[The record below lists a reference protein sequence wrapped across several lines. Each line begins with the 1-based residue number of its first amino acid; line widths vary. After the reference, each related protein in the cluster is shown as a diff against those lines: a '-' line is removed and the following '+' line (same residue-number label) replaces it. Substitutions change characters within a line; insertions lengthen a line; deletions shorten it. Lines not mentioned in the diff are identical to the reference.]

1 MTKPTIAIT
10 LGDPAGV
17 GPEIVVKSLLDPKV
31 YEVCHPLVI
40 GDKTVI
46 AQALSVGNSTAI
58 LQVIDNP
65 LAGKYEVG
73 TIDLIDLRN
82 LDCSQRVMGTVQ
94 AKCGRAAYDY
104 IKMAVKL
111 ALNGEVTAIATAPI
125 NKESLRAAQ
134 ITQIGHT
141 EILAELSHTPDPLTL
156 FEVRGMRVFFLSRH
170 VSLRQACDLVTKE
183 RVLEYIIRCTEAL
196 QRLGVTQG
204 TMAVAGLNPH
214 SGEHGLFGDEE
225 INHVEPAVKAA
236 QARGYQVV
244 GPISADSVFHQALQ
258 GQYSAVLSL
267 YHDQGHIATKTV
279 DFERTVSITNGLPFL
294 RTSVDHG
301 TAFDIA
307 GKGIASA
314 VSMIEAI
321 RLAAQYSP
329 HFKAHIE

>member
-1 MTKPTIAIT
+1 
-10 LGDPAGV
+10 
-17 GPEIVVKSLLDPKV
+17 
-31 YEVCHPLVI
+31 
-40 GDKTVI
+40 
-46 AQALSVGNSTAI
+46 
-58 LQVIDNP
+58 
-65 LAGKYEVG
+65 
-73 TIDLIDLRN
+73 
-82 LDCSQRVMGTVQ
+82 
-94 AKCGRAAYDY
+94 
-104 IKMAVKL
+104 
-111 ALNGEVTAIATAPI
+111 
-125 NKESLRAAQ
+125 
-134 ITQIGHT
+134 
-141 EILAELSHTPDPLTL
+141 
-156 FEVRGMRVFFLSRH
+156 
-170 VSLRQACDLVTKE
+170 LRQACDLVTKE
-183 RVLEYIIRCTEAL
+183 RVLKYIIRCTEAL

-236 QARGYQVV
+236 QAQGYQVV

-329 HFKAHIE
+329 HFKAHI

>member
-1 MTKPTIAIT
+1 MTKPIIAIT

-17 GPEIVVKSLLDPKV
+17 GPEIVVKSLLYPKV
-31 YEVCHPLVI
+31 YEICQPLVI
-40 GDKTVI
+40 GDKAVI
-46 AQALSVGNSTAI
+46 AQTLPLVNSTAI
-58 LQVIDNP
+58 LQVVDKP
-65 LAGKYEVG
+65 LAGKYEFG
-73 TIDLIDLRN
+73 TIDLIDLQN
-82 LDCSQRVMGTVQ
+82 LDCSQRVMGTIQ
-94 AKCGRAAYDY
+94 ARCGQAAYDY

-134 ITQIGHT
+134 VNQIGHT

-170 VSLRQACDLVTKE
+170 VSLRQACDLVTKA

-196 QRLGVTQG
+196 QRLGVTEG

-225 INHVEPAVKAA
+225 VKQIEPAVKAA

-329 HFKAHIE
+329 HFKAHI

>member
-1 MTKPTIAIT
+1 MTKPIIAIT

-17 GPEIVVKSLLDPKV
+17 GPEIVVKSLLNPKV
-31 YEVCHPLVI
+31 YEVCQPLVI
-40 GDKTVI
+40 GDKAVI
-46 AQALSVGNSTAI
+46 AQTLPLVNSTAI
-58 LQVIDNP
+58 LQVVDKP
-65 LAGKYEVG
+65 LAGKYELG
-73 TIDLIDLRN
+73 TIDLIDLQN
-82 LDCSQRVMGTVQ
+82 LDCSQRVMGTIQ
-94 AKCGRAAYDY
+94 ARCGQAAYDY
-104 IKMAVKL
+104 IKIAVKL

-134 ITQIGHT
+134 VSQIGHT

-170 VSLRQACDLVTKE
+170 VSLRQACDLVTKA

-196 QRLGVTQG
+196 QKLGVTEG

-225 INHVEPAVKAA
+225 VKQIEPAVKAA

-329 HFKAHIE
+329 HFKTHI

>member
-17 GPEIVVKSLLDPKV
+17 GPEIVVKSLLEPKV
-31 YEVCHPLVI
+31 YEVCQPLVI

-46 AQALSVGNSTAI
+46 AQALVTSHLTAT
-58 LQVIDNP
+58 LQVITNP
-65 LAGKYEVG
+65 SMGKYELG
-73 TIDLIDLRN
+73 TIDLIDLYN
-82 LDCSQRVMGTVQ
+82 LDCSQRVMGTIQ
-94 AKCGRAAYDY
+94 AKCGQAAYDY

-111 ALNGEVTAIATAPI
+111 ALNGEVAAIATAPI

-134 ITQIGHT
+134 INQIGHT

-225 INHVEPAVKAA
+225 INHVEPAVREA
-236 QARGYQVV
+236 QTRGYQVV
-244 GPISADSVFHQALQ
+244 GPIGADSVFHQALQ
-258 GQYSAVLSL
+258 GHYNAVLSL

-279 DFERTVSITNGLPFL
+279 DFERTIAITNSLPFL

-321 RLAAQYSP
+321 RLAAQYSY
-329 HFKAHIE
+329 HFQATIK